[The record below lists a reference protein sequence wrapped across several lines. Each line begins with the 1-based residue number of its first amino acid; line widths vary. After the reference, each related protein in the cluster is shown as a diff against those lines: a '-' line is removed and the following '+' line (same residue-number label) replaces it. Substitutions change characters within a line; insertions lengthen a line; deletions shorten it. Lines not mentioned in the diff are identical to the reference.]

1 MTCNSIGSL
10 AMERLDDWRR
20 DVDQR
25 VPAWPKS
32 KIASEPPTAPE
43 SDLWQL
49 YDSGSPNVCK
59 PRVIVSNFQHA
70 H

>member
-32 KIASEPPTAPE
+32 KIASEPPTAPNPI
-43 SDLWQL
+43 
-49 YDSGSPNVCK
+49 SGSSMTVVLLMAAN
-59 PRVIVSNFQHA
+59 RV
-70 H
+70 